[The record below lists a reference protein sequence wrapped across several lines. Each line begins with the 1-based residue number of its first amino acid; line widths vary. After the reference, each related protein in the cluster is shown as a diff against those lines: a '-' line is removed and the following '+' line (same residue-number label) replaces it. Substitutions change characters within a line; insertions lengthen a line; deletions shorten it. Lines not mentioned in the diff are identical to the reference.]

1 MSRRKSDVSDV
12 LRITVVGGFVVLAP
26 LRNYGAIV
34 DNCVLENDVHAHGA
48 NCINCPLSFDLLFC
62 VWFCL

>member
-1 MSRRKSDVSDV
+1 MS
-12 LRITVVGGFVVLAP
+12 
-26 LRNYGAIV
+26 IV

-62 VWFCL
+62 VLVLLIGSGKGWQGQYVYMGSLI